1 MAFGRPSGE
10 GLRRK
15 GGPVPTLYAR
25 TLSRAAE
32 VVGGEEQLALQLR
45 IAPSQLA
52 LWLAGKGTP
61 PGDVFLSAVDI
72 VGEHNIQ
79 ALRRPSDAP
88 GAGAA

>member
-1 MAFGRPSGE
+1 MAFRRPSGE
-10 GLRRK
+10 GSAVGRN
-15 GGPVPTLYAR
+15 VPTLYAR

-45 IAPSQLA
+45 VAPSQLA
-52 LWLAGKGTP
+52 LWLAGKATP
-61 PGDVFLSAVDI
+61 PGDIFLNAVDI

-79 ALRRPSDAP
+79 ALRNKPDAP